1 MSDRNRYPQRAFT
14 LPPDATEVVLLRH
27 GASAHAVPGVRFP
40 LVNGQGD
47 PPLAPEGEAQA
58 LAAAERL
65 AEEAV
70 AGLFVTPLR
79 RTAQT
84 AAPLAERLDVEPVV
98 LPELC
103 EVHLGEWE
111 GGEYR
116 IRAANGD
123 PLIRR
128 VIEEERW
135 DLIPGAESPEAV
147 AARARA
153 GVETVVSAV
162 GPGAIGVAVVHGG
175 IVGELCRQATG
186 SRPFAF
192 IHADNASIT
201 RLVVFADG
209 RWLLRSFNDTTHLS
223 HSRRA

>member
-1 MSDRNRYPQRAFT
+1 VSDPHHYPQRAFS
-14 LPPDATEVVLLRH
+14 LPADATEVVLLRH
-27 GASAHAVPGVRFP
+27 GASAHAVPGVSFP

-47 PPLAPEGEAQA
+47 PALAPEGEAQA
-58 LAAAERL
+58 RAAGERLAAERP
-65 AEEAV
+65 AAV
-70 AGLFVTPLR
+70 FVTPLR

-84 AAPLAERLDVEPVV
+84 AAPLCAATGHDPVV
-98 LPELC
+98 VPELA

-116 IRAANGD
+116 IRAHRGD

-128 VIEEERW
+128 VIEAEDW
-135 DLIPGAESPEAV
+135 SLIPGAESMEAF

-153 GVETVVSAV
+153 GVERIVGAV
-162 GPGAIGVAVVHGG
+162 GPGVSAVAVVHGG

-192 IHADNASIT
+192 IHADNCSIS

-209 RWLLRSFNDTTHLS
+209 RWLLRSFNDVSHL
-223 HSRRA
+223 